1 MCCDPRFIVLTI
13 QKVCRLDFLQV
24 PRGRCGKTLLHQAKQ
39 VESLNAKKSTLSSGV
54 HFIT

>member
-24 PRGRCGKTLLHQAKQ
+24 PRGRCGITLLHQAKQ
-39 VESLNAKKSTLSSGV
+39 VESLNAKKSSGV